1 MKPLKRFHWM
11 LTIVFASLL
20 IGTGCAQ
27 TGPVALQNDVDGLAR
42 WQMTYDGI
50 RDMSPKWGKQGVEA
64 FKASLDAGVP
74 IHFLDVRTPKEWSA
88 GVIKGAQLINLNVLP
103 QAENVA
109 LLPQDR
115 NTIIGVYCKSGHRST
130 LALTLLHQLGYKN
143 TINMD
148 GGWVA
153 WSKAG
158 YPMTDGPAMPAM

>member
-1 MKPLKRFHWM
+1 MKPLKKLYRAIPVVM
-11 LTIVFASLL
+11 ISLL

-27 TGPVALQNDVDGLAR
+27 TSPVALQDDANGLAR

-50 RDMSPKWGKQGVEA
+50 RDMSPKWGRQSIEA

-74 IHFLDVRTPKEWSA
+74 VHFLDVRTPKEWAA
-88 GVIKGAQLINLNVLP
+88 GVIKGAQLINLNTLP

-143 TINMD
+143 TINVD

-153 WSKAG
+153 WSQAG
-158 YPMTDGPAMPAM
+158 YPTTDGPAMPAQ

>member
-1 MKPLKRFHWM
+1 MKPLTGFYRVIP
-11 LTIVFASLL
+11 IVMISLL

-27 TGPVALQNDVDGLAR
+27 TGPVALQDDANGLAR
-42 WQMTYDGI
+42 WEMTYDGI
-50 RDMSPKWGKQGVEA
+50 RDMSPKWGRQSVSA

-74 IHFLDVRTPKEWSA
+74 IHFLDVRTPKEWAA
-88 GVIKGAQLINLNVLP
+88 GVVKGAQLINLNALP
-103 QAENVA
+103 KAENVA

-143 TINMD
+143 TINVD
-148 GGWVA
+148 GGWLA

-158 YPMTDGPAMPAM
+158 YPTTAGPAL